1 MGGKAA
7 ILLVLGFSLIF
18 LVVGQNFGN
27 LSTRAVENEVKYYKE
42 TVAHNLAISGASMA
56 ANQIFVDKYWE
67 AGYSNLSF
75 SGGVINVIV
84 SNNITGLT
92 GKVTLCHKP
101 SGSDGGN
108 TISIASSAVAAHLA
122 HGDYLGPCGGGG
134 FDDQLATIISEGTY
148 AGITKTVV
156 VQLKPSNFAKFGNFY
171 SSMSAYPATGDT
183 FNGPF
188 HVNAKLTTDGTPVF
202 WGKVT
207 TKNGL
212 KKQGSP
218 ADPKFYG
225 GYETGVDLPLQFDTT
240 GLKSQASK
248 IFRDTTG
255 NNYRTDVRLYFNS
268 DATVTYSQS
277 INGGAWS
284 SSKTVSLTT
293 FAPSGVIYVER
304 GNIYTKGTL
313 DGKITMVA
321 TKLNTSNAGQVFI
334 EDDIVYK
341 DDPRTIPSSTDML
354 GLIAESNI
362 RIKDNSTTRGKNI
375 NTHASMFSLT
385 GNIGP
390 EDGLITQ
397 SFLGQWNILGGL
409 IAKDTRQT
417 ATYSGSTPIK
427 GLKFVHTYD
436 TRFLLTVP
444 PSFPHT
450 QNFEVVS
457 WLE

>member
-27 LSTRAVENEVKYYKE
+27 LSIRAVDNEVKYYKDA
-42 TVAHNLAISGASMA
+42 VAHNLAISGASMA
-56 ANQIFVDKYWE
+56 ANQLFMDKYWE

-75 SGGVINVIV
+75 AGGVINVFV
-84 SNNITGLT
+84 SNNIIGLT
-92 GKVTLCHKP
+92 GKVTICHKP
-101 SGSDGGN
+101 SFDGGQ
-108 TISIASSAVAAHLA
+108 TLIIASSAVAAHLA

-134 FDDQLATIISEGTY
+134 FDDQVATIVSEGTY
-148 AGITKTVV
+148 EGITKTVV

-188 HVNAKLTTDGTPVF
+188 HVNTKLTTYGTPVF

-212 KKQGSP
+212 KKQGLP

-255 NNYRTDVRLYFNS
+255 NNYKNDVSLYLNS
-268 DATVTYSQS
+268 DSTVTFSQS

-284 SSKTVSLTT
+284 TPQTSSLTT

-313 DGKITMVA
+313 DGKVTIVA
-321 TKLNTSNAGQVFI
+321 TKMNTTGAGQIFF
-334 EDDIVYK
+334 EDNTVYK
-341 DDPRTIPSSTDML
+341 DDPRTIPSSNDML
-354 GLIAESNI
+354 GIIAEGDI
-362 RIKDNSTTRGKNI
+362 RIKDNAATRGKDI

-390 EDGLITQ
+390 EDGLISQ
-397 SFLGQWNILGGL
+397 SYLGRWNILGGL

-436 TRFLLTVP
+436 TRFLLSVP
-444 PSFPHT
+444 PYFPHT

-457 WLE
+457 WFE